1 MSLPISTDRQLM
13 CVLAFIKALTITL
26 CSADIIKLR
35 LFSIM
40 VYILVLFNGAFSFLA
55 FLEIDP

>member
-1 MSLPISTDRQLM
+1 M

-26 CSADIIKLR
+26 SSADIIKLR

-40 VYILVLFNGAFSFLA
+40 VYILVLFSGAFSFLA
-55 FLEIDP
+55 FLEIDG